1 MFKLKKLK
9 EPHLGRKRYKVWLR
23 QAEHD
28 LQAAEHSYEEGFN
41 EWTTYQAE
49 QAVEKS
55 LKAIIVHAGYV
66 PPKVHKLSILMSLCN
81 GVNNEFKNTRF
92 EYRLVDSFTFISRY
106 PFLLPGR
113 DMTPHDQIDDA
124 SARGVLDQA
133 KKFVDNIG
141 SILEGRLLSE
151 EQGNYIPVKATAG
164 DTESIEA
171 RIDYVV
177 GCLLDKYDPEKIVL
191 FGSYARNKMV
201 GNGSTID
208 LLIIADTEKD
218 FLTRIKE
225 AREQTSGGYPAIE
238 PLVYTPEEYK
248 IMTEEEGEGFLE
260 SAVEEGIVLYE
271 KGKPNTKNF
280 KSHKCK

>member
-9 EPHLGRKRYKVWLR
+9 EPKLGRKRYRVWLR

-28 LQAAEHSYEEGFN
+28 LKAAEHSYEDGFN

-55 LKAIIVHAGYV
+55 LKAVIVHAGYV

-81 GVNNEFKNTRF
+81 GVNNEFRNTRF

-113 DMTPHDQIDDA
+113 DKTPHDQIDDK
-124 SARGVLDQA
+124 SAKDVLVQA
-133 KKFVDNIG
+133 QKFVD
-141 SILEGRLLSE
+141 SIAMLIEGKIPEDRD
-151 EQGNYIPVKATAG
+151 NYIPVQAIAEDSVNIKT
-164 DTESIEA
+164 
-171 RIDYVV
+171 RLDYVV
-177 GCLLDKYDPEKIVL
+177 GCLLDRYDPEKIVL

-208 LLIIADTEKD
+208 LLIIADTKEN

-225 AREQTSGGYPAIE
+225 ARELTSGGYPAIE

-260 SAVEEGIVLYE
+260 SAIEEGIVLYE
-271 KGKPNTKNF
+271 KGKTNKKEYKN
-280 KSHKCK
+280 KDCK